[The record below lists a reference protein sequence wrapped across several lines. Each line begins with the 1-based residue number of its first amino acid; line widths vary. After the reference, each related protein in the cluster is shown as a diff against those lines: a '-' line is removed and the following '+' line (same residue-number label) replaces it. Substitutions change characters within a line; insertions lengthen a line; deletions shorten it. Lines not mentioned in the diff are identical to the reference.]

1 MYHVMIADDEDVTR
15 NGLKVFPDWKSLG
28 ITQVL
33 LAADGAEALRLARQE
48 RPDIVISDIRMPK
61 LNGIA
66 FAARL
71 REVIPTAD

>member
-1 MYHVMIADDEDVTR
+1 MYHVLIADDEAVTR
-15 NGLKVFPDWKSLG
+15 NGLKVFPDWMSLG